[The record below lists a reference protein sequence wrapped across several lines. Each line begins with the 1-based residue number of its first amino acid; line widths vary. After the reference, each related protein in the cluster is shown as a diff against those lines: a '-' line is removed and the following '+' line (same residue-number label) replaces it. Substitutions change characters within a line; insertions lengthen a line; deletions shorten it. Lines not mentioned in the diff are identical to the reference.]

1 MNAAPLSWLKEIQN
15 TLIDTKAIPLSGYS
29 PHFPWDEMSHKVALL
44 LQAQDCKI
52 RSSKT
57 TFMNGSEITSG
68 LGDSPVCIAFDLTP
82 LSSHGYWI
90 MGKEDVANLT
100 TLALTSS
107 PASKG
112 LSSSK
117 FQEGFY
123 YYLATQAILAIDELK
138 PFQDLALKMAKFTS
152 LPQEEALCIDVEIA
166 HPKQT
171 FWGRVVCPT
180 SFHQEFK
187 NHFSNKQ
194 PPELTSAI
202 AKQIDVTLRLE
213 LGHTTLSVRQWQ
225 NINIGDFILLD
236 RCSFDPHTHKG
247 TATLMLD
254 QTPLF
259 RTRIKE
265 SNLKIVDYALYH
277 QEQTSMDPKTP
288 EDHLHPEDQFESE
301 YLSSSEIEEDTSLEE
316 ENHLWAPENE
326 HVEKL
331 VSRTEIPLTL
341 SVEVAR
347 LQINLDKLL
356 ALSPGNILELPV
368 KPQAGVDVVIE
379 GKKVAKA
386 ELIKLGDMLGI
397 KILSLGE

>member
-1 MNAAPLSWLKEIQN
+1 MNAAPLFWLKEIQN
-15 TLIDTKAIPLSGYS
+15 TLIDAKTIPLSGYS
-29 PHFPWDEMSHKVALL
+29 PHFPWDEFSQKMALL

-52 RSSKT
+52 FPRKT
-57 TFMNGSEITSG
+57 TFMKGSEITSG
-68 LGDSPVCIAFDLTP
+68 LGASPVCIAFDLTP
-82 LSSHGYWI
+82 LNTHCYWI
-90 MGKEDVANLT
+90 MGKEDIANLT

-107 PASKG
+107 PVSKG

-123 YYLATQAILAIDELK
+123 YYLAVQAVLAIDELK
-138 PFQDLALKMAKFTS
+138 PFQDLALKIAKFDS
-152 LPQEEALCIDVEIA
+152 LPQEEALCIDVEIV

-171 FWGRVVCPT
+171 FWGRVVCPA

-187 NHFSNKQ
+187 THFSNKE
-194 PPELTSAI
+194 PPELTSEI
-202 AKQIDVTLRLE
+202 AKQIDVTVRLE
-213 LGHTTLSVRQWQ
+213 LGQTTLSILEWQ
-225 NINIGDFILLD
+225 NINVGDFILLD
-236 RCSFDPHTHKG
+236 RCNFDPHTHKG

-259 RTRIKE
+259 RTRIKD
-265 SNLKIVDYALYH
+265 SSLKIVDYALYH

-288 EDHLHPEDQFESE
+288 KDNLNPEDHFESE
-301 YLSSSEIEEDTSLEE
+301 DLSSSEIEEETSEGE

-326 HVEKL
+326 NMEKL
-331 VSRTEIPLTL
+331 LSRTEIPLTL

-347 LQINLDKLL
+347 LRINLDKLL

-368 KPQAGVDVVIE
+368 KPQQGVDVVVE
-379 GKKVAKA
+379 GKKIAKA
-386 ELIKLGDMLGI
+386 ELVKLGEMLGI